1 MIGNDTLLVS
11 VDFNNEDAGVLIVG
25 RKKKDQAVEIVNVFA
40 DADAHALYERLVTA
54 QERRRSNE
62 NSCNSHNRE

>member
-54 QERRRSNE
+54 QKKEKK
-62 NSCNSHNRE
+62 